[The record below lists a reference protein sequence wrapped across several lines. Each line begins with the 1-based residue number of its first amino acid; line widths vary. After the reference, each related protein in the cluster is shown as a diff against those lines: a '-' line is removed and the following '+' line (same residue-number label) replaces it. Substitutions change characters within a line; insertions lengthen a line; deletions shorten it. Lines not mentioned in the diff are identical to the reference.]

1 MRELLDATETLA
13 VAEGPDVTHPDVTHT
28 VRGEKR
34 AIRAGAQGGMSRR
47 LVLVFAVA
55 CGLVVANNY
64 YAQPL
69 LNTLAEFFHTSA
81 GAVGLI
87 VTLAQIG
94 YAAGLVFVVPLG
106 DLVNR
111 RRLIVVVLG
120 ATAATLA
127 IAALA
132 PTLHFLLGA
141 ALLVGLTSVV
151 AQVLVPFAASLAA
164 ERERG
169 KVVGTVMSGL
179 LIGVL
184 LARTVA
190 GLIGQVWGWR
200 AVYGIAAVLTLGLI
214 VVLARE
220 LPADDRPRALTAPA
234 YARLL
239 RSVGTLLREEPVLRR
254 RSVYGALTF
263 GAFSV
268 LWTSIAFL
276 LARPPY
282 GYNQAVIGLFGLLGA
297 AGALCA
303 SIAGRLADR
312 GWARYA
318 TGAFLLAALVAYGL
332 LALGGHT
339 LVALVAGILALD
351 LGVQGAHIF
360 NQSEIY
366 RLRPEA
372 RSRLTTAYMT
382 AYFVGGAVGSST
394 SAIAY
399 GQAGW
404 AGVCLLGAAFLAL
417 ALLFWLT
424 ELLPAVAMSRAGRPV
439 PLGR

>member
-1 MRELLDATETLA
+1 MRELGDATEMFA
-13 VAEGPDVTHPDVTHT
+13 VAKRPDGTHT
-28 VRGEKR
+28 ERGEKR
-34 AIRAGAQGGMSRR
+34 AAGAGAHEGMPPR
-47 LVLVFAVA
+47 LVVVFAVA

-69 LNTLAEFFHTSA
+69 LNTLAEFYHTNA
-81 GAVGLI
+81 GTVGLI

-94 YAAGLVFVVPLG
+94 YAAGLLFVVPLG

-111 RRLIVVVLG
+111 RRLIVIALGVTVVAL
-120 ATAATLA
+120 AAMA
-127 IAALA
+127 FA

-141 ALLVGLTSVV
+141 ALLVGLFSVV

-169 KVVGTVMSGL
+169 KVVGAVMSGL

-184 LARTVA
+184 LARTFA
-190 GLIGQVWGWR
+190 GLVGQVWGWR
-200 AVYGIAAVLTLGLI
+200 AVYGVAAVLMLGLI

-220 LPADDRPRALTAPA
+220 LPADNRSGTLTAPA

-239 RSVGTLLREEPVLRR
+239 LSVGTLLREEPVLRR
-254 RSVYGALTF
+254 RAVYGGLTF

-312 GWARYA
+312 GWARFS
-318 TGAFLLAALVAYGL
+318 TGAFLFAELAAYGL
-332 LALGGHT
+332 LAFGGRA
-339 LVALVAGILALD
+339 LLALVVGIVVLD
-351 LGVQGAHIF
+351 LGAQGAHIT

-382 AYFVGGAVGSST
+382 AYFVGGAAGSAT
-394 SAIAY
+394 SAFVY
-399 GQAGW
+399 GHAGW
-404 AGVCLLGAAFLAL
+404 AGVCLLGAAFPAL
-417 ALLFWLT
+417 ALVLWLT
-424 ELLPAVAMSRAGRPV
+424 ELRPGARRAGRSAT
-439 PLGR
+439 LKR